1 MLQFEKRL
9 DHSQNHKLC
18 TQGPFF
24 WSLFCSVFCSPQFT
38 VTKRQPISLSAV
50 TIPQA
55 LSRKSFWQM
64 LEIWR
69 KHRVY
74 YPLSFDAF
82 NISTFKSCLKCLNPT
97 NFPPVSCSSQACVS
111 GSVSKLPCI
120 WCKEIR
126 ELVRKQFNQSITTL
140 WWTAV
145 WWQKFHWH
153 LAPQPAIQ
161 HLQFSSN
168 DSFISWGFRFPG
180 RIVFPISKLAF
191 PGKVSHQSSWNSWN
205 PYSRI
210 LWKRYLTTPSIESA
224 WLWSR
229 SIPVYS
235 NSCNRLIPFGH
246 SFYWLLECS
255 CQESKQVK
263 QS

>member
-120 WCKEIR
+120 WCREIR

-145 WWQKFHWH
+145 WQMTENP
-153 LAPQPAIQ
+153 LAPGT
-161 HLQFSSN
+161 STC
-168 DSFISWGFRFPG
+168 DSAPPIFKPRQLYQLRVSVSW
-180 RIVFPISKLAF
+180 K
-191 PGKVSHQSSWNSWN
+191 
-205 PYSRI
+205 
-210 LWKRYLTTPSIESA
+210 
-224 WLWSR
+224 
-229 SIPVYS
+229 
-235 NSCNRLIPFGH
+235 NRLSNFKTC
-246 SFYWLLECS
+246 FYG
-255 CQESKQVK
+255 
-263 QS
+263 